1 MNDTKV
7 VFFDIDGTLYLASIG
22 VPESTLL
29 SIEQLKQNNIKVV
42 LCTGRARAM
51 IPESI
56 LNIGFDAVIAG
67 AGTYLSIDDKLIY
80 SNSLDS
86 SVTKDMITN
95 IRKYGFIPVLEGHEV
110 SYYDAETDNEIYKKA
125 MTKYFIE
132 AMPYMEAIPQNYDN
146 LIIGKASAVYTKTS
160 NETELI
166 NLYKDSFTSVCH
178 GNVLLEFIPKNT
190 TKASGIKKYLELTGI
205 SLENTYAYGD
215 SMNDLEMLQYVKYG
229 VAMGNSSPELK
240 EKASYI
246 TSSIS
251 EDGIYNS
258 LKEFGLI

>member
-1 MNDTKV
+1 
-7 VFFDIDGTLYLASIG
+7 
-22 VPESTLL
+22 
-29 SIEQLKQNNIKVV
+29 
-42 LCTGRARAM
+42 
-51 IPESI
+51 
-56 LNIGFDAVIAG
+56 
-67 AGTYLSIDDKLIY
+67 
-80 SNSLDS
+80 
-86 SVTKDMITN
+86 
-95 IRKYGFIPVLEGHEV
+95 
-110 SYYDAETDNEIYKKA
+110 

-240 EKASYI
+240 EKASYS